1 MIIGVPKEI
10 KEGENRVAMTPA
22 GVRSL
27 IEAGHRVLVER
38 GAGEPSNLPDAE
50 FQSAGAVLLAK
61 AQEIFAQAEMVL
73 KVKEPLASEVAMLR
87 SGQVLFTYLH
97 LASSRELFESLRAR
111 AVIAIGYETVQT
123 ANGALP
129 LLTPM
134 SEIAGRLAV
143 QEGAYHLRA
152 YNGGR
157 GVLLGGVPGVPPA
170 DVVILGCG
178 IVGINATKVAM
189 GLGAHVTIIDVNHER
204 LRYLDDIM
212 HGNVITVYSTPF
224 AIERSA
230 HYADLLIGGVLI
242 PGARAPRLVT
252 REMIKGM
259 KKGAVIVDVSVDQG
273 GCIETVEP
281 TTHSSPVRIIE
292 GVVHY
297 GVTNMPAAVPR
308 TATHAL
314 TNATLPYVLAI
325 ANLGVEQAVK
335 ADPALARGV
344 NLWRDKVVHEGVA
357 EAFGV
362 KLAPLAELLP

>member
-1 MIIGVPKEI
+1 
-10 KEGENRVAMTPA
+10 
-22 GVRSL
+22 
-27 IEAGHRVLVER
+27 
-38 GAGEPSNLPDAE
+38 
-50 FQSAGAVLLAK
+50 
-61 AQEIFAQAEMVL
+61 MVL
-73 KVKEPLASEVAMLR
+73 KVKEPLAGEVAMLR
-87 SGQVLFTYLH
+87 PGQVLFTYLH
-97 LASSRELFESLRAR
+97 LASSRELFEGLRKSD
-111 AVIAIGYETVQT
+111 VIGIGYETVQT
-123 ANGALP
+123 TSGHLP

-152 YNGGR
+152 YGGGR

-170 DVVILGCG
+170 DVVILGGG

-189 GLGAHVTIIDVNHER
+189 GFGAHVTIIDVNHER

-224 AIERSA
+224 SIERA
-230 HYADLLIGGVLI
+230 TRYADLLIGGVLI

-259 KKGAVIVDVSVDQG
+259 KKGSVVVDVSVDQG

-281 TTHSSPVRIIE
+281 TTHASPVRIID
-292 GVVHY
+292 GVLHY

-344 NLWRDKVVHEGVA
+344 NLWRGKVVHEGVA
-357 EAFGV
+357 EAFGI
-362 KLAPLAELLP
+362 KPTPLN